1 MLLQTIFPVL
11 SVPTD
16 EQDEIEEPADRPR
29 KKQKTQQLGLT
40 RVSAQPEYD
49 WLENKSLQNEFL
61 FSWAQTPLMTLSG
74 HSEAVS
80 SVLWCDS
87 EEVCSASW
95 DHTIRIWDVDTGGMK
110 TTLVRKIESDWIS
123 DNKHFWLFHVTD

>member
-1 MLLQTIFPVL
+1 ML

-16 EQDEIEEPADRPR
+16 EADEVEEPADRPR

-40 RVSAQPEYD
+40 RVRTESDTSVLALTREGTSDYD
-49 WLENKSLQNEFL
+49 VFL
-61 FSWAQTPLMTLSG
+61 FLTTSQTPLMTLSG
-74 HSEAVS
+74 HNEAVS

-95 DHTIRIWDVDTGGMK
+95 DHTIRVWDIETGGTK
-110 TTLVRKIESDWIS
+110 TTLVRHGDTLICFY
-123 DNKHFWLFHVTD
+123 H